1 MKSKLTVKQI
11 SIIGLMAALVFV
23 SSKIE
28 IRIPSILGVTR
39 FHLGNGMCILSGL
52 LMGALPGGLAAGL
65 GSFFFD
71 LVFWGGNP
79 VGWCVTFATKFL
91 MGYFAGLF
99 YHRETFSHLGKTA
112 NIAICGAIGELAYII
127 GYLAKEFITY
137 RLVMGNPMEAVFAML
152 VQKGLTSVINAVIAV
167 IVAEVLFRVL
177 VPILHKSGLS
187 YEQA

>member
-1 MKSKLTVKQI
+1 MKEKLTVKQI

-23 SSKIE
+23 SSKLE

-79 VGWCVTFATKFL
+79 VGWLVTFATKFL
-91 MGYFAGLF
+91 MGFFSGLF
-99 YHRETFSHLGKTA
+99 YSRGTFGHLSRTV
-112 NIAICGAIGELAYII
+112 NIALCGILGELAYIV
-127 GYLAKEFITY
+127 GYLLKEFITY
-137 RLVMGNPMEAVFAML
+137 RIVMGNPMQAVLAML
-152 VQKGLTSVINAVIAV
+152 VQKGLTSLVNAVIAV
-167 IVAEVLFRVL
+167 IVAEVLFKVL
-177 VPILHKSGLS
+177 IPILRKSGLS
-187 YEQA
+187 YDQA